1 MKKNTQFTGLTGIAI
16 RGFFS
21 RLQDE
26 VVQKKVKDVILRTN
40 GRITPVHLIGWAKS
54 RGFAATQLQNGAIR
68 VGVVITPK

>member
-1 MKKNTQFTGLTGIAI
+1 MKKNTQFSGLTGVAL

-26 VVQKKVKDVILRTN
+26 VVQKKVKDVVLRTN

-54 RGFAATQLQNGAIR
+54 RGFMAEQLQNGVIR
-68 VGVVITPK
+68 LGVVNTT